1 MLSAHNLSFAYRS
14 RGRTGAP
21 RRVVADVSL
30 QVAPGAF
37 VGILGPNG
45 SGKTTLVKLLGG
57 LLTPTSGDV
66 LLDGRSVSSWSRRAL
81 AGRVAMVPQELHPA
95 FDYTVLEMTL
105 MGRFPHLGPFAVEG
119 PSDIEIARRALEAT
133 GASAFED
140 RLFSTLSGGEKQRV
154 IIASALA
161 QQSQVLLLDE
171 PTASLDPGYQLE
183 IAELLTSLNRATTA
197 APGGGASAPH
207 GLTMVLATHDLNLA
221 ASVCRDLV
229 MLRAGTI
236 IASGPTDT
244 VLTGLN
250 LERLYD
256 IRADVRFH
264 EGAGHLTVVPLERR
278 RG

>member
-1 MLSAHNLSFAYRS
+1 LLSARSLSFAYRGRS
-14 RGRTGAP
+14 RTAGAP

-30 QVAPGAF
+30 DVERGAF

-57 LLTPTSGDV
+57 LLPPTAGEV
-66 LLDGRSVSSWSRRAL
+66 LLDGQRLAQWPRRGL
-81 AGRVAMVPQELHPA
+81 ARRIAMVPQELHPA

-119 PSDIEIARRALEAT
+119 PSDIEIARQALEAT
-133 GASAFED
+133 GAAGFED
-140 RLFSTLSGGEKQRV
+140 RPFSTLSGGEKQRV
-154 IIASALA
+154 IIAAALA
-161 QQSQVLLLDE
+161 QQADMLLLDE
-171 PTASLDPGYQLE
+171 PTASLDPGYQLD
-183 IAELLTSLNRATTA
+183 IADLLRTLNQAR
-197 APGGGASAPH
+197 

-229 MLRAGTI
+229 LLRAGTI

-244 VLTGLN
+244 VLTALN

-256 IRADVRFH
+256 VRADVRYH
-264 EGAGHLTVVPLERR
+264 DGAGHLTVVPLERR

>member
-1 MLSAHNLSFAYRS
+1 LEVCGLLSAHNLSFAYGGRS
-14 RGRTGAP
+14 RTAGAP
-21 RRVVADVSL
+21 RRVVGDVSL
-30 QVAPGAF
+30 EVAPGAF
-37 VGILGPNG
+37 IGILGPNG
-45 SGKTTLVKLLGG
+45 SGKTTLVKLLAG
-57 LLTPTSGDV
+57 LLAPTAGDV
-66 LLDGRSVSSWSRRAL
+66 LLDGQPVARWSRRAL
-81 AGRVAMVPQELHPA
+81 AQRIAMVPQELHPA

-119 PSDIEIARRALEAT
+119 PADIEIARQALEAT
-133 GASAFED
+133 GALALED
-140 RLFSTLSGGEKQRV
+140 RPFSTLSGGEKQRV
-154 IIASALA
+154 VIAAALA
-161 QQSQVLLLDE
+161 QQADVMLLDE
-171 PTASLDPGYQLE
+171 PTASLDPGYQLD
-183 IAELLTSLNRATTA
+183 IAQLLTSLNRTR
-197 APGGGASAPH
+197 

-256 IRADVRFH
+256 VRADVRFH
-264 EGAGHLTVVPLERR
+264 DGAGHLTVVPLERR